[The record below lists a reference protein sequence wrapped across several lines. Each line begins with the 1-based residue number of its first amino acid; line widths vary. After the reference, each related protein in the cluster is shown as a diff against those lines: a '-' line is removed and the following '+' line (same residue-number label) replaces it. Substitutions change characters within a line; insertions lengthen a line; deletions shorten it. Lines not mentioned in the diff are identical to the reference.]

1 MSTKTFDL
9 EPDEQIL
16 LKTTHVQR
24 GRWSAH
30 TGDLVLTD
38 RALVYVDRGLLGN
51 FKGYARFGLDEVSQ
65 VIVGEA
71 PDGTPQ
77 LEVYHP
83 DGEDEFGFQS
93 GGKREVKAWKK
104 AVDRQL
110 ARYGKRPVGDDEDEG
125 PSMGDVIGSV
135 AEAGG
140 AVIGGVVQGVGR
152 AAAGFM
158 SGLGLGDGDKGEE

>member
-9 EPDEQIL
+9 EPDERIL

-38 RALVYVDRGLLGN
+38 RALVYVDRGLFGN
-51 FKGYARFGLDEVSQ
+51 FKGYVRLGLDEVTQ
-65 VIVGEA
+65 ALAGEA
-71 PDGTPQ
+71 PGGEAQ
-77 LEVYHP
+77 LEVYHAE
-83 DGEDEFGFQS
+83 GEEEFGFQS
-93 GGKREVKAWKK
+93 GGKREVREWKRAIDK
-104 AVDRQL
+104 QL
-110 ARYGKRPVGDDEDEG
+110 ARHGRDVVADDGEA
-125 PSMGDVIGSV
+125 PSIGDVIGSV

-140 AVIGGVVQGVGR
+140 AVLGGVVQGVGR

-158 SGLGLGDGDKGEE
+158 SGLGLGDGDKGEG